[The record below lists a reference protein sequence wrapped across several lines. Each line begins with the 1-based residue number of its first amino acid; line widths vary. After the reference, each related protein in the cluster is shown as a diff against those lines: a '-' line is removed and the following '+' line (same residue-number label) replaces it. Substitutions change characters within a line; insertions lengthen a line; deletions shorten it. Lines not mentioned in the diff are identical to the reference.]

1 MSFGL
6 NWNSFFMHDDTRFR
20 LPMAIL
26 FVLNGVNMCVYFLYL
41 SFDTVALSMNEGQ
54 TRTRIFGFEATNEVF
69 SSGNPR

>member
-6 NWNSFFMHDDTRFR
+6 NWNLFFMHDDTRFR

-26 FVLNGVNMCVYFLYL
+26 FVLNGVNMYFLYL

-54 TRTRIFGFEATNEVF
+54 TRTRIFGFEETSEVF